1 MWSVVTMLMHL
12 VLVRPKEMGSAICL
26 EDRCISKLIKRC
38 NMFKIIKVQVPFNLE
53 IPLPGVISKEIT

>member
-1 MWSVVTMLMHL
+1 
-12 VLVRPKEMGSAICL
+12 MGSAICL

-53 IPLPGVISKEIT
+53 IPLLGVISKEIT